1 MKHIGSETSD
11 RKHKDEERLCSLPLP
26 RGLNSLMY
34 DCEKSCMQAF
44 LPWPAATDCG
54 YEQTRY
60 PDGPQKE
67 PRVQTVAVNAPPSP
81 TSYPQE
87 QTKSTTMVCE
97 CVFKCVYIY
106 TRTYIHIYT

>member
-1 MKHIGSETSD
+1 
-11 RKHKDEERLCSLPLP
+11 
-26 RGLNSLMY
+26 
-34 DCEKSCMQAF
+34 MQAF

-67 PRVQTVAVNAPPSP
+67 PRVQTVAVNVPLALHPIRKNKRNQQQW
-81 TSYPQE
+81 YVN
-87 QTKSTTMVCE
+87 VCLS
-97 CVFKCVYIY
+97 VYIY